1 MADEFMKT
9 RVSTFD
15 DLIFRKGI
23 ERGNTILVSGGCG
36 TGKTVL
42 TLQSLYKGAL
52 NGERGIYISLVED
65 PEKIKRHMK
74 SNFGWDFEPLEAK
87 GLLSIQKIDP
97 FALADDITSMYENER
112 NLSSPEA
119 GLFKTDQGENISL
132 VDSRKIKIPFKPDR
146 IAIDSISSLEAA
158 FTNKDCYRTYLQAML
173 DALNKHN
180 SVNFLLSEIEQ
191 EPDKYSRTGIE
202 EFLVDGVIVLYNLR
216 KGQVRR
222 RALEIL
228 KLRCS
233 DHIKEIIP
241 YMITDEGILIMP
253 NEKVF

>member
-1 MADEFMKT
+1 MADEFLKT

-15 DLIFRKGI
+15 DLISRKGI

-42 TLQSLYKGAL
+42 TLQSVYNGAL
-52 NGERGIYISLVED
+52 AGERGIYVSLVEEPD
-65 PEKIKRHMK
+65 KIRRHMK
-74 SNFGWDFEPLEAK
+74 ANFGWDVEALEAK
-87 GLLSIQKIDP
+87 GLMSIQKIDP

-112 NLSSPEA
+112 NITAPDA
-119 GLFKTDQGENISL
+119 GLFNTVREDISL

-191 EPDKYSRTGIE
+191 EPDTYSKTGIE
-202 EFLVDGVIVLYNLR
+202 EFLVDGVVVLYNLR

-233 DHIKEIIP
+233 DHVKEIIP
-241 YMITDEGILIMP
+241 YMIGENGIVIMP